1 MLSTKSLAA
10 EAVAAVVAAEVAM
23 AVAAKARAVAVANKA
38 NSKTFHEKFTNYSRE
53 VGKLHTRTL
62 QYTLEKFA
70 NFTRDN

>member
-1 MLSTKSLAA
+1 MPSTKSLAA
-10 EAVAAVVAAEVAM
+10 VAVAAVVAAEVAM

-38 NSKTFHEKFTNYSRE
+38 NKITFHEKFTNYYRE

-62 QYTLEKFA
+62 QFTLEKFA